1 MIVRRHRSPAT
12 SRAPALRSGPRKS
25 RYAGSRPPRLAGGGF
40 TLMEIL
46 VAFVVLA
53 TAVAILYRTFSTGI
67 RNVDAIS
74 GYSEA
79 ISLAESKL
87 MGLGLE
93 KPLAEGD
100 EAGETEDRRF
110 KWSVT
115 IKPYTPPNASPEPS
129 NAFFNANQLF
139 RATVTINWDETGRQR
154 RSIALSTVRMFG
166 RTQQ

>member
-1 MIVRRHRSPAT
+1 MRCHRSPPP
-12 SRAPALRSGPRKS
+12 SRAPAFRSG
-25 RYAGSRPPRLAGGGF
+25 ARPPRQASRGF

-53 TAVAILYRTFSTGI
+53 TSVAILYRTFSTGI

-87 MGLGLE
+87 MALGLE
-93 KPLAEGD
+93 KPLVEGD
-100 EAGETEDRRF
+100 EAGETENRRF
-110 KWSVT
+110 KWALSV
-115 IKPYTPPNASPEPS
+115 KPYTPPDASPEPT

-139 RATVTINWDETGRQR
+139 RATVRISWDETGQQG
-154 RSIALSTVRMFG
+154 RSIALSTVRMSG
-166 RTQQ
+166 RVQP

>member
-1 MIVRRHRSPAT
+1 
-12 SRAPALRSGPRKS
+12 
-25 RYAGSRPPRLAGGGF
+25 
-40 TLMEIL
+40 MEIL

-53 TAVAILYRTFSTGI
+53 TSVAILYQTFSTGI

-87 MGLGLE
+87 MAMGLE
-93 KPLAEGD
+93 KPLIEGD
-100 EAGETEDRRF
+100 ESGETENRRF
-110 KWSVT
+110 KWSLS
-115 IKPYTPPNASPEPS
+115 IKPYTPPNASPEPA

-139 RATVTINWDETGRQR
+139 RATVTINWDETGRQG
-154 RSIALSTVRMFG
+154 RSIAMSTVRMSG

>member
-1 MIVRRHRSPAT
+1 MRCHRSPPP
-12 SRAPALRSGPRKS
+12 SRAPAFRSG
-25 RYAGSRPPRLAGGGF
+25 ARPPRHASRGF

-53 TAVAILYRTFSTGI
+53 TSVAILYRTFSTGI

-87 MGLGLE
+87 MALGLE
-93 KPLAEGD
+93 KPLVEGD

-110 KWSVT
+110 KWALSV
-115 IKPYTPPNASPEPS
+115 KPYTPPDASPEPT

-139 RATVTINWDETGRQR
+139 RATVRISWDETGQQG
-154 RSIALSTVRMFG
+154 RSIALSTVRMSG
-166 RTQQ
+166 RVQP

>member
-1 MIVRRHRSPAT
+1 
-12 SRAPALRSGPRKS
+12 
-25 RYAGSRPPRLAGGGF
+25 
-40 TLMEIL
+40 MEIL

-53 TAVAILYRTFSTGI
+53 TSVAILYQTFSTGI

-87 MGLGLE
+87 MALGLE
-93 KPLAEGD
+93 KPLVEGD

-110 KWSVT
+110 KWAVS
-115 IKPYTPPNASPEPS
+115 IKPYTPPDASPEPA
-129 NAFFNANQLF
+129 NAFFNANQLL
-139 RATVTINWDETGRQR
+139 RATVRINWDERGQQS

-166 RTQQ
+166 RTQP